1 MVNIH
6 HLCVKI
12 GNIPRFKIG
21 ICANILVAYIFEIC
35 LKKKLMNDM
44 MTKLKEMDKDV
55 RAFKVNSKKQEVL
68 VTEIQNEIEAL
79 LLKIQSRN

>member
-1 MVNIH
+1 
-6 HLCVKI
+6 
-12 GNIPRFKIG
+12 
-21 ICANILVAYIFEIC
+21 
-35 LKKKLMNDM
+35 MNDM
-44 MTKLKEMDKDV
+44 MIKLKEMDKDV

>member
-1 MVNIH
+1 
-6 HLCVKI
+6 
-12 GNIPRFKIG
+12 
-21 ICANILVAYIFEIC
+21 
-35 LKKKLMNDM
+35 MNDM